1 MESPQLLYYYQ
12 NRDRVLKQRAEY
24 YAQNKEMINTRSSK
38 YFQQYYEDNKEKII
52 EKSTKRQITHR
63 EQCYEYKRKWTMAK
77 LDKIQSY
84 HLAYYKRA
92 RNIKRRNNVPVRL
105 SNAEVFDDILN
116 ELNFVIDFE

>member
-12 NRDRVLKQRAEY
+12 NRDRILKQRAEY

-52 EKSTKRQITHR
+52 EKNVKNQIIHR
-63 EQCYEYKRKWTMAK
+63 EQYYEYKRKWTMAN
-77 LDKIQSY
+77 LEKIKSY
-84 HLAYYKRA
+84 HRDYYKHA
-92 RNIKRRNNVPVRL
+92 RSIKRRNSVPVRL
-105 SNAEVFDDILN
+105 SNAEVFEDIFN